1 MICVANCGTL
11 YAIMTD
17 AYREDLAY
25 IHDVGFGHLA
35 ENAAQVLLNALR
47 QSDTGQGTVIDL
59 GCGSGLLAREL
70 AAADYGVLG
79 IDISKA
85 LLDIAKERVPSAPFL
100 QASILKAE
108 LPSCVA
114 VVATGECFN
123 YLFDEDN
130 TEQALYA
137 LLRRIHEALDP
148 GGLLLFDIAEP
159 GRVPGSGL
167 QQAHTQGEDW
177 AVLMT
182 AEEDRTNGLLTR
194 RITTFRKVGEL
205 YRRDQEIHQLR
216 LITRAKVLEQLSLL
230 GFKVAI
236 LDSYGERR
244 FPPGLTGF
252 LAHKI

>member
-1 MICVANCGTL
+1 
-11 YAIMTD
+11 MTD
-17 AYREDLAY
+17 AYREHLAY

-35 ENAAQVLLNALR
+35 ENAAQVLLNALQ
-47 QSDTGQGTVIDL
+47 QSAIGRGTVIDL

-79 IDISKA
+79 IDISEA
-85 LLDIAKERVPSAPFL
+85 LLDIAKERVPTAHFRQESSF
-100 QASILKAE
+100 KAQ
-108 LPSCVA
+108 LPPCVA
-114 VVATGECFN
+114 VAAIGECFN

-137 LLRRIHEALDP
+137 LLHSIHEALDP
-148 GGLLLFDIAEP
+148 GGLLLFDVAEP
-159 GRVPGSGL
+159 GRTPVSGS

-177 AVLMT
+177 AILMT

-194 RITTFRKVGEL
+194 RITTFRKVGAL

-216 LITRAKVLEQLSLL
+216 LITRTKVLEYLSVL
-230 GFKVAI
+230 GFEVDI
-236 LDSYGERR
+236 LGSYGQLR

-252 LAHKI
+252 LARKI

>member
-1 MICVANCGTL
+1 
-11 YAIMTD
+11 MTD

-35 ENAAQVLLNALR
+35 KNAAQVLLNALR
-47 QSDTGQGTVIDL
+47 QSAIGRGTVIDL

-70 AAADYGVLG
+70 AAAGYGVLG
-79 IDISKA
+79 IDISEA
-85 LLDIAKERVPSAPFL
+85 LLDIAKERVPTAHFR
-100 QASILKAE
+100 QESILKAE
-108 LPSCVA
+108 LPPCVA
-114 VVATGECFN
+114 VAAIGECFN

-137 LLRRIHEALDP
+137 LLHSIHEALDP
-148 GGLLLFDIAEP
+148 GGLLLFDVAEP
-159 GRVPGSGL
+159 GRIPVCGS

-205 YRRDQEIHQLR
+205 YRRDQEIHQLG
-216 LITRAKVLEQLSLL
+216 LITRTKVLEYLSVL
-230 GFKVAI
+230 GFEVHI
-236 LDSYGERR
+236 LDSYGQLRL
-244 FPPGLTGF
+244 PPGLAGS
-252 LAHKI
+252 LARKI

>member
-1 MICVANCGTL
+1 
-11 YAIMTD
+11 MTD

-35 ENAAQVLLNALR
+35 KNAAQVLLNALR
-47 QSDTGQGTVIDL
+47 QSAIGRGTVIDL

-70 AAADYGVLG
+70 AAAGYGVLG
-79 IDISKA
+79 IDISEA
-85 LLDIAKERVPSAPFL
+85 LLDIAKERVPTAHFR
-100 QASILKAE
+100 QESILKAE
-108 LPSCVA
+108 PPPCVA
-114 VVATGECFN
+114 VAAIGECFN

-137 LLRRIHEALDP
+137 LLHSIHEALDP
-148 GGLLLFDIAEP
+148 GGLLLFDVAEP
-159 GRVPGSGL
+159 GRIPVCGS

-216 LITRAKVLEQLSLL
+216 LITRTKVLEYLSVL
-230 GFKVAI
+230 GFEVHI
-236 LDSYGERR
+236 LDSYGQLRL
-244 FPPGLTGF
+244 PPGLAGF
-252 LAHKI
+252 LARKI